1 MARFIGGISK
11 GIHAPRRARLIV
23 GVAAVVLLLISS
35 LAGVAQ
41 AQSEE
46 PPGKVRG
53 TWEVTLNIVDS
64 VPFGD
69 QTSEEAP
76 EGPGPPVESVT
87 FETSMESCGGN
98 LCFTWQWNPEVSWN
112 CDLAHSGRRF
122 HGPCSFAGAG
132 HAVPHPRPT
141 SFRVTDS
148 KRTVNGVMATA
159 VAGTLDTYDWIVYD
173 PESGELLGW
182 RAINTELV
190 AKRLDTPPAP
200 TTTTTTIPP
209 TTTTIPPTTTTTL
222 LPTTTAQP
230 PTTTVPATTT
240 TSVVAVAPVSDPGGT
255 DQSNGGDGTE
265 PPGVSALVASV
276 NPVGEVSTDPLVIAT
291 NLLLAALLV
300 LLMPF
305 PAELFNR
312 TLDEH
317 YDEVLA
323 RFGRR
328 RSDVAKARRERVRA
342 SWWTLGGTIVAGS
355 ILGGLLDPGFG
366 WNATTIGLVLGTLV
380 AFVALTLVGTGT
392 TALMLRR
399 AQPGI
404 GLSVRALPGALLVVA
419 ACVLVSRLIGFLP
432 GYLYGLL
439 AGVAVA
445 ALLSKRQEGRAAAV
459 GAVLTAVAGLGAWLA
474 WSATHASL
482 GAAPSLGAVA
492 GDAALAT
499 LFIAGLEGLVFALAP
514 MRFLAGEKVF
524 RWNRWVW
531 SVLFGL
537 GAFAVIHFLAHPGQG
552 YGPVESATPFV
563 VAGSLFAGFA
573 LLSVS
578 FWAWFR
584 FRKAPSGAVAAGE
597 GTAVP

>member
-1 MARFIGGISK
+1 MARVIGGISK
-11 GIHAPRRARLIV
+11 GIHAPRRTRLIV
-23 GVAAVVLLLISS
+23 GVVAVVLLLMSS

-41 AQSEE
+41 AQSDE

-64 VPFGD
+64 VAVGD
-69 QTSEEAP
+69 QTSKEAP
-76 EGPGPPVESVT
+76 EGPGPPVGVT
-87 FETSMESCGGN
+87 FQTTMESCGGN
-98 LCFTWQWNPEVSWN
+98 LCFTWQWNPEITWN
-112 CDLAHSGRRF
+112 CELNHSGRRYS
-122 HGPCSFAGAG
+122 GPCSFAGAG
-132 HAVPHPRPT
+132 HAVPDARPT

-148 KRTVNGVMATA
+148 IRTVDGVMATA
-159 VAGTLDTYDWIVYD
+159 VAGTLNTYDWIVFD
-173 PESGELLGW
+173 PETGELLGW
-182 RAINTELV
+182 RSINTGLV

-200 TTTTTTIPP
+200 ITTTTTIPP
-209 TTTTIPPTTTTTL
+209 TTTTIPPTTTTL
-222 LPTTTAQP
+222 PPTTTQP
-230 PTTTVPATTT
+230 PTTTVPVTTT

-255 DQSNGGDGTE
+255 DQSNGGDGTT
-265 PPGVSALVASV
+265 PPGVSAVVASV
-276 NPVGEVSTDPLVIAT
+276 NPVGEVSTDPLVIGT

-323 RFGRR
+323 WFGRR
-328 RSDVAKARRERVRA
+328 RNDAAKARRERVRA

-392 TALMLRR
+392 TALMLRG

-404 GLSVRALPGALLVVA
+404 GLSVRTMPGALLVVA

-445 ALLSKRQEGRAAAV
+445 VVLSKRQEGRAAAV
-459 GAVLTAVAGLGAWLA
+459 GAALAAVAGLGAWLA
-474 WSATHASL
+474 WSATHPSL
-482 GAAPSLGAVA
+482 GSAPTLGAVA

-531 SVLFGL
+531 SLLFGV

-552 YGPVESATPFV
+552 YGPLESATPFL
-563 VAGSLFAGFA
+563 VAASLFAGFA
-573 LLSVS
+573 LVSVS

-584 FRKAPSGAVAAGE
+584 FRKARGGVVVVGDGQALQ
-597 GTAVP
+597 

>member
-1 MARFIGGISK
+1 MAVVIGLLIAGIS
-11 GIHAPRRARLIV
+11 GSAF
-23 GVAAVVLLLISS
+23 
-35 LAGVAQ
+35 AQ
-41 AQSEE
+41 EN
-46 PPGKVRG
+46 PGSRKPGEVEG
-53 TWEVTLNIVDS
+53 HWEITLNVVDS
-64 VPFGD
+64 VPVGD

-76 EGPGPPVESVT
+76 EGPGPPVGVT
-87 FETSMESCGGN
+87 FQTTMESCGGN
-98 LCFTWQWNPEVSWN
+98 LCFTWQWNPAITWN
-112 CDLAHSGRRF
+112 CDLTQSGRRY

-132 HAVPHPRPT
+132 HGVPDARPT

-148 KRTVNGVMATA
+148 KRTVDGVMATA
-159 VAGTLDTYDWIVYD
+159 VEGTLNTYDWIVFD

-190 AKRLDTPPAP
+190 AERLDTPPAP
-200 TTTTTTIPP
+200 ATTTTTIPP
-209 TTTTIPPTTTTTL
+209 TTTTIPPTTTTL
-222 LPTTTAQP
+222 PPTTTQP

-255 DQSNGGDGTE
+255 DQSNGGDGTT
-265 PPGVSALVASV
+265 PPGVSAVVASV
-276 NPVGEVSTDPLVIAT
+276 NQVGEVSTDPLVIGA

-323 RFGRR
+323 WFGKRR
-328 RSDVAKARRERVRA
+328 NEASKARRERVRA
-342 SWWTLGGTIVAGS
+342 SWWTLGGSIVVGAV
-355 ILGGLLDPGFG
+355 LGGLLDPGFG
-366 WNATTIGLVLGTLV
+366 WNTTTIGLVLGTLA

-404 GLSVRALPGALLVVA
+404 GISVRALPGALLVAA
-419 ACVLVSRLIGFLP
+419 ACVLVSRMIGFLP
-432 GYLYGLL
+432 GYLYGIL

-445 ALLSKRQEGRAAAV
+445 VVLSKRQEGRAAAT
-459 GAVLTAVAGLGAWLA
+459 GAALAAVVGLGAWLA
-474 WSATHASL
+474 WSATHPSL
-482 GAAPSLGAVA
+482 GSAPTLGAVA

-531 SVLFGL
+531 SALFGF

-552 YGPVESATPFV
+552 YGPLESATPFL

-573 LLSVS
+573 LVSVS

-584 FRKAPSGAVAAGE
+584 FRKAPGGVVVVGDGQAVQ
-597 GTAVP
+597 